1 MEKIKELLETIN
13 FFKNTEYEILPIQK
27 CNKNYKFLLTMQ
39 NKKYLLIFGEKNI
52 QKYKIRFQKLGK
64 YFEQLVGLQYMDEEN
79 NFLLLDYY
87 GNGEGTVLSQCKLNQ
102 EENEFIADKLKKIL
116 DSIHQHKSP
125 FINLSTRFNNTSWY
139 EFIISYMKLY
149 ADYAL
154 KQNDL
159 TKEDYAFIFQIIEKN
174 KIYLDTVSLHY
185 LHGDINEDN
194 VCFNSTKK
202 ELYLIDYDDFL
213 VGDTLYE
220 YARMF
225 QYKEISA
232 FQILKDKYYKDIEN
246 NEIFL
251 IYTLRNWLLSY
262 CFEHVNQLKCENSS
276 NHYHQVLNKLKT
288 VC

>member
-116 DSIHQHKSP
+116 DSIHYSP
-125 FINLSTRFNNTSWY
+125 TQESFY
-139 EFIISYMKLY
+139 
-149 ADYAL
+149 
-154 KQNDL
+154 
-159 TKEDYAFIFQIIEKN
+159 
-174 KIYLDTVSLHY
+174 
-185 LHGDINEDN
+185 
-194 VCFNSTKK
+194 
-202 ELYLIDYDDFL
+202 
-213 VGDTLYE
+213 
-220 YARMF
+220 
-225 QYKEISA
+225 
-232 FQILKDKYYKDIEN
+232 
-246 NEIFL
+246 
-251 IYTLRNWLLSY
+251 
-262 CFEHVNQLKCENSS
+262 
-276 NHYHQVLNKLKT
+276 
-288 VC
+288 